1 MMKTWRN
8 IVGLSLIVFVA
19 FTGVASGLPQE
30 PTELVE
36 ASDEFSVNSQ
46 QQSLLIIC
54 GIPEEFDP
62 VSSEAPSEK
71 TRPPVVTTPSDGQL
85 AEVVVPAAV
94 PEPATFALLGVGLL
108 GLIGLAIRR
117 KRR

>member
-19 FTGVASGLPQE
+19 FTGVASGLPQK

-36 ASDEFSVNSQ
+36 VSDEFSVNSQ
-46 QQSLLIIC
+46 QQSLLIVC

-62 VSSEAPSEK
+62 VSSGAPPET
-71 TRPPVVTTPSDGQL
+71 TRPPVVTTPSDGQVV
-85 AEVVVPAAV
+85 EVVVPAAV
-94 PEPATFALLGVGLL
+94 PEPATAVLIGLGLL
-108 GLIGLAIRR
+108 GLIGMTIRR